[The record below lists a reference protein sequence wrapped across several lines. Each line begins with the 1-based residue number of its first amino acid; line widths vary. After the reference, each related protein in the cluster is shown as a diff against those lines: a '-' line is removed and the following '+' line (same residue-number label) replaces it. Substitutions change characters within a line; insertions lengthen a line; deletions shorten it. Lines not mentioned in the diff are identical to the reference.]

1 MGELRSRV
9 SLRLHLQ
16 VVETAFVLSVVS
28 KRVGVYEDGED
39 TVTGVGRKRLI
50 ELTRTTRERG
60 REVLE
65 ERERLSGGGGI
76 VIRRCANDGV
86 FSRIAD
92 MRKERERE
100 TRV

>member
-1 MGELRSRV
+1 M
-9 SLRLHLQ
+9 
-16 VVETAFVLSVVS
+16 S

-50 ELTRTTRERG
+50 ELTRTRERERE

>member
-1 MGELRSRV
+1 
-9 SLRLHLQ
+9 

-28 KRVGVYEDGED
+28 KGVGVYEDGED

-50 ELTRTTRERG
+50 ESTRTRERE

-92 MRKERERE
+92 MRKERERRGYE
-100 TRV
+100 M

>member
-50 ELTRTTRERG
+50 ELTRRTRERK
-60 REVLE
+60 
-65 ERERLSGGGGI
+65 RER
-76 VIRRCANDGV
+76 
-86 FSRIAD
+86 F
-92 MRKERERE
+92 
-100 TRV
+100 

>member
-1 MGELRSRV
+1 VGELRSRV

-50 ELTRTTRERG
+50 ELTRTTRER
-60 REVLE
+60 EVLE
-65 ERERLSGGGGI
+65 EREIEWRRWNRHPS
-76 VIRRCANDGV
+76 VRERRC
-86 FSRIAD
+86 I
-92 MRKERERE
+92 
-100 TRV
+100 